1 MCVHIAEWKFEV
13 DYVVK
18 MSSILSYY
26 CYVKTDFEIAN
37 YLLML
42 DNFKHRQAI
51 SKLKMSSHKLSVDSG
66 RYNV

>member
-13 DYVVK
+13 DYLVQ

-37 YLLML
+37 NLLML

-51 SKLKMSSHKLSVDSG
+51 SKSKMSSHKFTVDSD
-66 RYNV
+66 RYKV